1 MNIQIFNEEYLIPF
15 KNLLFQFYETI
26 AIEQMSALFICFV
39 LFYIVRSISFIK
51 TEIKEVRE
59 DGESVEKLICE
70 IKYSEERVHDRVR
83 DLKQSHKD
91 HFKKISD
98 YIPDYPV
105 LRDRTDEVLNYL
117 SGFEE
122 KVKDSFAGL
131 KKRNKDEIKLLEL
144 LRREVQE
151 AREDNASSV
160 QLELPKNVDDIQ
172 KEQFI
177 RFNRLEKQIANLDIS
192 PIVKMPEINIPP
204 QKDNYEVL
212 KQINDKIERIDKSIY
227 SATILSQ
234 SDQIRYSDNTSVS
247 KDFWPKKIEQWLGE
261 QQKLLNQRL
270 KLTENKIIDNMP
282 SDSQTIINTKNESVN
297 IPDFRKLNRD
307 LLLQIEEV
315 VSARLEELN
324 KKILESREI
333 STLEIQRTIDQV
345 KKISTIVTCKLL
357 EVKPAIL
364 ISSNN
369 SEVLQSIKDLEREL
383 KSLKNQVANESV
395 SVISGTLI
403 PDTALTDKIS
413 EIERLFKEETKEI
426 KKDIRI
432 VGDDILMRLPLV
444 DKNIVI
450 PLTQSLSLIQSK
462 MESMINVIS
471 DIDITI
477 KENQDKVNLMFFSN
491 INELKSHISNF
502 KSDPN
507 LVPILDRINT
517 GFDKIDHN
525 FDKFLTRLSAIPTE
539 GSKYDIYPKS
549 LEEIKHIF
557 EVDIVNQ
564 YQEQMIFLELL
575 GAKISELTQNDK

>member
-1 MNIQIFNEEYLIPF
+1 MNNIQYYLEQF
-15 KNLLFQFYETI
+15 KILIFQFYETI
-26 AIEQMSALFICFV
+26 TIEQMSALFICFV
-39 LFYIVRSISFIK
+39 LFYIVRNISFIK

-59 DGESVEKLICE
+59 DGESVEKLISE

-105 LRDRTDEVLNYL
+105 LKDRTDEVLNFL
-117 SGFEE
+117 SNFDNE
-122 KVKDSFAGL
+122 VKNSFSGL
-131 KKRNKDEIKLLEL
+131 NKRNKDEIKLLEL

-151 AREDNASSV
+151 AREDNSASNCN
-160 QLELPKNVDDIQ
+160 LELPKSVEDIQ

-177 RFNRLEKQIANLDIS
+177 RFNRLEKQIESLEIK
-192 PIVKMPEINIPP
+192 PIVKIPSINIPEP
-204 QKDNYEVL
+204 KDYTNRLDEINKNYEKIYNKFTIAL
-212 KQINDKIERIDKSIY
+212 KNR
-227 SATILSQ
+227 
-234 SDQIRYSDNTSVS
+234 NPS
-247 KDFWPKKIEQWLGE
+247 KDINF
-261 QQKLLNQRL
+261 QQLKDKLVNLIDQKRLEREFNERL
-270 KLTENKIIDNMP
+270 KLTENKIIDNIP
-282 SDSQTIINTKNESVN
+282 TPIIIQTNRDN
-297 IPDFRKLNRD
+297 IKELELPDFKKLSRD

-315 VSARLEELN
+315 VSARLEELS

-345 KKISTIVTCKLL
+345 EKISKIVTNKLL
-357 EVKPAIL
+357 EVKPAVL
-364 ISSNN
+364 INNN
-369 SEVLQSIKDLEREL
+369 SEVLQSIKDLEKEL
-383 KSLKNQVANESV
+383 RNLKNQVANESV
-395 SVISGTLI
+395 PVISETLI
-403 PDTALTDKIS
+403 PDIALTDKIS

-426 KKDIRI
+426 KNEIKI
-432 VGDDILMRLPLV
+432 VGNDVSDLLIRLPLI

-450 PLTQSLSLIQSK
+450 PLTQSLSLIQNK
-462 MESMINVIS
+462 MQGMINVIS

-477 KENQDKVNLMFFSN
+477 KENQDKVNMMFFSN
-491 INELKSHISNF
+491 INELKSSISQFNNE
-502 KSDPN
+502 PN

-539 GSKYDIYPKS
+539 GSKYDINPKS

-564 YQEQMIFLELL
+564 YQEQMIFLELI
-575 GAKISELTQNDK
+575 GAKISEITRQTRDD